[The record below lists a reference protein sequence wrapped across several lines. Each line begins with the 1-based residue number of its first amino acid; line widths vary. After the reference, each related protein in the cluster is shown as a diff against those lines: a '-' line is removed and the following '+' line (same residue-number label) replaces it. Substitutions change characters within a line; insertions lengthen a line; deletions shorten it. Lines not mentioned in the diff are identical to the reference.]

1 MAPDVQL
8 TRYAMP
14 QQVKYRNKIEIW
26 NSINFQHMFIHI
38 YCQHMWLFT
47 FITIINKNTL
57 MSGHQSGNKSET
69 VSGHTHTHIGRGR
82 GTAISMHTF
91 YTHANRNNMEFELSA
106 QCGCCSL
113 FVCLLACS
121 RNLYQIFCVI
131 FTFLSSATNRF
142 SYKISRFISL
152 AFLTI
157 FFIDAALHSSIS
169 MPIWN
174 HQITLDSLN

>member
-113 FVCLLACS
+113 FVCLLVLVTCIKSFAWYLPFS
-121 RNLYQIFCVI
+121 PQQQIVFH
-131 FTFLSSATNRF
+131 T
-142 SYKISRFISL
+142 KSL
-152 AFLTI
+152 ALFRW
-157 FFIDAALHSSIS
+157 HSSRYFLL
-169 MPIWN
+169 ML
-174 HQITLDSLN
+174 HYTLPYQCQFETIKLR